1 MNTEEI
7 LTELFA
13 ELEEKAYDITWHKYY
28 YKEANQIIR
37 RHVEKIKNNVVVAPV
52 GLDEQSEAT
61 VCPCCDSDKTYKT
74 EAIHCNRCAVTT
86 EI

>member
-28 YKEANQIIR
+28 YKEANQVIR
-37 RHVEKIKNNVVVAPV
+37 RHIEKIKNNVVVAPV
-52 GLDEQSEAT
+52 SLAERREAA
-61 VCPCCDSDKTYKT
+61 VCLHPK
-74 EAIHCNRCAVTT
+74 EAIHIDWDGDAFCTKCETYP
-86 EI
+86 